1 MKITKVIK
9 KCQAEAQKAWEQ
21 NAMPGPKE
29 GFVCGLATGYDSCA
43 NMLEETVREI
53 QRELGR
59 FRAEAENEE
68 LSEAMRAD
76 AAAMAVIVEWI
87 LGKKNHKGG

>member
-1 MKITKVIK
+1 MKITEVAKE
-9 KCQAEAQKAWEQ
+9 CRAEAQKAWEQ

-59 FRAEAENEE
+59 FKAEAENEK
-68 LSEAMRAD
+68 LSKAMRAD
-76 AAAMAVIVEWI
+76 AKAMTVIVEWI
-87 LGKKNHKGG
+87 LGKDQK